1 MVAPE
6 LCLNFSFGDRDYIV
20 STLLLSSLG
29 MAIGYVTLIWLL
41 SLVMGRVGI
50 IDAFW
55 GPGFVLIA
63 ALCDWLT
70 NNDGWNRA
78 ESWLLAMVTIWGA
91 RLGIHL
97 SIRVFGDPHEDRR
110 YAAMRKK
117 YDPHFWLKS
126 LGIVFLLQGV
136 IMWFVALP
144 LIAAFAMDHGSTSIL
159 LAVSG
164 VIFWGVGLFFEAAG
178 DYQLARFRADPLNQG
193 VVLNSGLWALTR
205 HPNYFGDFAV
215 WWGLW
220 LYSLACGAPFWTIV
234 SPAVMSLFL
243 IKVSGVTLLEKDI
256 TERRPGYAEYVRS
269 TNAFFPG
276 PRKKS

>member
-1 MVAPE
+1 MTE
-6 LCLNFSFGDRDYIV
+6 
-20 STLLLSSLG
+20 LLLSTLSL
-29 MAIGYVTLIWLL
+29 AVSYVVLVWLL
-41 SLVMGRVGI
+41 SLLIGRVGI

-63 ALCDWLT
+63 GLCFWMTID
-70 NNDGWNRA
+70 DGWSRP
-78 ESWLLAMVTIWGA
+78 ESCLLGMVVIWGL

-110 YAAMRKK
+110 YAAMRDKHQ
-117 YDPHFWLKS
+117 PHWWFKS
-126 LGIVFLLQGV
+126 LGIVFLLQGL

-144 LIAAFAMDHGSTSIL
+144 VVTAFTMPSDPQVL
-159 LAVSG
+159 LMAIG
-164 VIFWGVGLFFEAAG
+164 VVAWAIGVFFETVG
-178 DYQLARFRADPLNQG
+178 DWQLARFRSDLQNKG
-193 VVLNSGLWALTR
+193 RVLNTGLWALTR

-220 LYSLACGAPFWTIV
+220 IFSFACGAPVWTVV

-243 IKVSGVTLLEKDI
+243 MKVSGVTLLEKDI
-256 TERRPGYAEYVRS
+256 SERRPGYADYVRS

-276 PRKKS
+276 PKKKPALPSSSK